1 MKNVRKVA
9 LFKIRKCV
17 VAIGSSDIFF
27 QKLLYTCLMPYA
39 VLLAAASAW
48 LSNKLICKKQILEK
62 MLASIIIIIF
72 MLQPSL
78 IKIVFQAM
86 SCLKLENGPQLIKRA
101 PYLMCY
107 DETHLKWVSVYI
119 DDPILHLQ
127 QILFLYVPTLLIWI
141 LILPLCALLVIHRNR
156 NQLDTPRM
164 KIKYLFLYNGYTS
177 RRYFWEFVIMYRKI
191 TMGLIAVF
199 ISDNL
204 LFLKCMLLL
213 MLLFLSILLQIKCK
227 PYIKDELNQ
236 VDLTATTVSVATL
249 YAGIFQVAQVPEE
262 NAIIFFITLV
272 IANLVFLI
280 QFGYIMFK
288 YLYKSSSAD
297 PEEKIDKGSAHQS
310 NAKLKYGSIATEK
323 HIAHQL
329 EISIQSNA
337 NYVLPQKADYC
348 KEIAPEF
355 ESAEKGR
362 KIQPQILNSNPVK
375 LKLAGKEQHGLL
387 V

>member
-107 DETHLKWVSVYI
+107 DETHLKW
-119 DDPILHLQ
+119 
-127 QILFLYVPTLLIWI
+127 ILFLYVPTLLIWI

-213 MLLFLSILLQIKCK
+213 MLLFLSILLQMKCK

-249 YAGIFQVAQVPEE
+249 YAGIFYVVQVPEE
-262 NAIIFFITLV
+262 NEIIFFITLLL
-272 IANLVFLI
+272 ANLVFLI

-297 PEEKIDKGSAHQS
+297 PEEKLDKGVEHQS
-310 NAKLKYGSIATEK
+310 KAKLKYGSIATEK